1 MFPINL
7 ESKIFILYA
16 REIRVSLNGWNS
28 GRSFRERTECFHRD
42 LVSVTRRDQRP
53 ESTEPSFSKTS
64 SESGVCDGTRND
76 TNRTKTRANPSIH
89 PFIYPSIEE
98 QSMKSSC
105 DCYLARNYNMIT
117 DLLVRFI
124 RARITAGDKVANVQL
139 AGM

>member
-76 TNRTKTRANPSIH
+76 TNENESESIH
-89 PFIYPSIEE
+89 PFIYSFIEE
-98 QSMKSSC
+98 QPMKSSC